1 MSSSAASDVS
11 LAPVGSRI
19 IRAMQPSATRG
30 ETAECVA
37 LQWRRPG
44 EHANKSRRAERRPRT
59 LGSGRRQSRDR
70 AGPDD
75 RDRVA
80 LRSRT
85 GAGGQLLWRHS
96 DRAVRGVPSVEAIV
110 RDVRAF
116 RALGHLDGAAAE
128 YLCMA
133 EAGIANA
140 MPESALTGEHLPG
153 DGRCWPG
160 CLTP

>member
-1 MSSSAASDVS
+1 
-11 LAPVGSRI
+11 
-19 IRAMQPSATRG
+19 
-30 ETAECVA
+30 
-37 LQWRRPG
+37 
-44 EHANKSRRAERRPRT
+44 
-59 LGSGRRQSRDR
+59 
-70 AGPDD
+70 
-75 RDRVA
+75 VA